1 MPIVNGKEY
10 AYTAEGIAAAE
21 KAKKKSGFKVK
32 GFSGFGNTPL
42 KSGLGLKHK
51 SDSTGFDMD
60 KHIDEQPVDPDAPG
74 TPGEP
79 GYEPPV
85 RRSDFDE
92 GSEQQKMF
100 DRNQYEPPVKPADKI
115 PMEQWYKEEEEETK
129 KINK

>member
-21 KAKKKSGFKVK
+21 KAKKKSGFKMK

-74 TPGEP
+74 TPGKP

-85 RRSDFDE
+85 DIKSIDAASYIK
-92 GSEQQKMF
+92 GKML
-100 DRNQYEPPVKPADKI
+100 RN
-115 PMEQWYKEEEEETK
+115 K
-129 KINK
+129 KKK